1 MFLFFNFYFLIII
14 LYNTFYKMEKNLNL
28 PKELN
33 IKSNLR
39 NKIKNEVSLKLNDF
53 NIELYQYILQDLQY
67 KDASDEYQNEI
78 KIFLEKELKKFI
90 TTVFK

>member
-1 MFLFFNFYFLIII
+1 
-14 LYNTFYKMEKNLNL
+14 MENNVNLE
-28 PKELN
+28 KELN
-33 IKSNLR
+33 IKSNLH
-39 NKIKNEVSLKLNDF
+39 NKIKKEISLKLNDF

-90 TTVFK
+90 TSLFK

>member
-1 MFLFFNFYFLIII
+1 
-14 LYNTFYKMEKNLNL
+14 MEKNLNL

-53 NIELYQYILQDLQY
+53 NIELFQYILQDLQY
-67 KDASDEYQNEI
+67 KDASEEYQNEI
-78 KIFLEKELKKFI
+78 KIFLEKELKKFL
-90 TTVFK
+90 TMVFK